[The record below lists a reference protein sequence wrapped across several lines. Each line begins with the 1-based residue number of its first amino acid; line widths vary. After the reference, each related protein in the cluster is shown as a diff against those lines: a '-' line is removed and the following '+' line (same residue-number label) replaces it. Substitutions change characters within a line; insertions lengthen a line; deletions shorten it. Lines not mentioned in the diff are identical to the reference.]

1 MLGYDAGVLAL
12 VPLLERLDCKEEG
25 TVTLRLKD
33 LELGGVRF
41 LSGVVRFQADAR
53 GNGKH

>member
-1 MLGYDAGVLAL
+1 MLSYGAGVLAL

-41 LSGVVRFQADAR
+41 LSGAVRLQACAL